1 MNIKELTRS
10 YILKNAYSI
19 SKELGISIFL
29 VGGTIRNL
37 LLSSRL
43 EKDFDFA
50 MEGDVQSTARGFA
63 DKVKGSFFSLD
74 PQRGHYRV
82 TINENS
88 RSIDIDFSGFRGVDI
103 EKDLI
108 DRDFT
113 INSMAI
119 NIQDL
124 FEKDEIKIIDPLNGL
139 DDIEKGAIRACSSR
153 VFDDDSLRLLRA
165 VRISAVTNFTI
176 DDKTERL
183 IRQKRGLLVD
193 SSWERIRD
201 ELFLI
206 LDAPH
211 AFRHIEKLDS
221 LGLLN
226 TILPEINSWKDT
238 DQGEHHDYNLF
249 DHAVKTIE
257 FTEAILSNF
266 SEYFPD
272 HTSVLKIHFDE
283 ELERNIYRNN
293 LIKFIAFLHDSGKVE
308 TKSYDGE
315 KVRFL
320 GHDRVGEE
328 INKTVAKRL
337 KLGHKAKRV
346 IANVTKNHMRVLN
359 LSKSTRI
366 SQRAKSRFFRDMGKD
381 GIDCLLLSLADG
393 LATRTDTDAGQTAPL
408 LAIIQDFLRYYF
420 EDWLKVPEKP
430 LLNGKEVME
439 LMGILEGKEV
449 GRLLSIT
456 REAEI
461 EGLIS
466 TKEEAKDLLKSLNPF
481 Q

>member
-1 MNIKELTRS
+1 MDTKELTQS
-10 YILKNAYSI
+10 HILKSAYSI
-19 SKELGISIFL
+19 SKEMGIPIFL

-37 LLSSRL
+37 LLSSGF

-50 MEGDVQSTARGFA
+50 MKGDVQSTARGFA

-82 TINENS
+82 TVKKNS
-88 RSIDIDFSGFRGVDI
+88 RFIDIDFSRFRGHDI
-103 EKDLI
+103 GKDLI
-108 DRDFT
+108 KRDFT

-124 FEKDEIKIIDPLNGL
+124 FEKDEIEIIDPLNGL
-139 DDIEKGAIRACSSR
+139 DDMEKGAIRACSSR
-153 VFDDDSLRLLRA
+153 VFDDDPLRLLRA

-176 DDKTERL
+176 EDKTERL
-183 IRQKRGLLVD
+183 IRQKKELLIN

-201 ELFLI
+201 ELFLM
-206 LDAPH
+206 LDAPY
-211 AFRHIEKLDS
+211 ASRSIEKLNS
-221 LGLLN
+221 LGLLSI
-226 TILPEINSWKDT
+226 ILPETNPWKGIN
-238 DQGEHHDYNLF
+238 QGEHHDYNLF
-249 DHAVKTIE
+249 DHTVKAIE
-257 FTEAILSNF
+257 FTEVILANF

-272 HTSVLKIHFDE
+272 YASVLKVHFDE
-283 ELERNIYRNN
+283 ELEKNIYRSN

-328 INKTVAKRL
+328 INKNIAKRL
-337 KLGHKAKRV
+337 KLGHKVRRV
-346 IANVTKNHMRVLN
+346 ITNITGNHMRVLN
-359 LSKSTRI
+359 LSKSTNI

-393 LATRTDTDAGQTAPL
+393 LATRTNADKTQTVPL

-420 EDWLKVPEKP
+420 EDWLKTPEKP
-430 LLNGKEVME
+430 LLNGKEIME
-439 LMGILEGKEV
+439 MLGILEGKKV
-449 GRLLSIT
+449 GRLLSMI

-466 TKEEAKDLLKSLNPF
+466 TKEEAKDLLKSLNPVK
-481 Q
+481 

>member
-1 MNIKELTRS
+1 MNIKELTQS
-10 YILKNAYSI
+10 HIIKSAYSI
-19 SKELGISIFL
+19 SKELGIPIFL
-29 VGGTIRNL
+29 VGGAIRNL
-37 LLSSRL
+37 LLASRL
-43 EKDFDFA
+43 DKDFDFA
-50 MEGDVQSTARGFA
+50 IEGDVQSTARGFA

-74 PQRGHYRV
+74 PRRGHYRV
-82 TINENS
+82 IIKEDN
-88 RSIDIDFSGFRGVDI
+88 RSIDIDLSRFRGADI
-103 EKDLI
+103 GKDLTE
-108 DRDFT
+108 RDFT

-124 FEKDEIKIIDPLNGL
+124 FEKNEIKIIDPLNGL
-139 DDIEKGAIRACSSR
+139 DDIEKRAIRVCSSR
-153 VFDDDSLRLLRA
+153 VFDDDPLRLLRS
-165 VRISAVTNFTI
+165 VRISAVTNFTL
-176 DDKTERL
+176 DDKTESL
-183 IRQKRGLLVD
+183 IRQKKGLLID

-201 ELFLI
+201 ELFLM

-211 AFRHIEKLDS
+211 ASRAIEKLDS

-226 TILPEINSWKDT
+226 AILPEANSWKDT
-238 DQGEHHDYNLF
+238 DQGEHHEYNLF

-257 FTEAILSNF
+257 FTEAILSNL

-272 HTSVLKIHFDE
+272 HASFLKAHFDE
-283 ELERNIYRNN
+283 ELERNIYRSN

-308 TKSYDGE
+308 SKSYDGE

-328 INKTVAKRL
+328 INKTIAKRL
-337 KLGHKAKRV
+337 KLGHKARRV
-346 IANVTKNHMRVLN
+346 IANITKNHMRVLN
-359 LSKSTRI
+359 LSKSTKI

-393 LATRTDTDAGQTAPL
+393 LATRTYTDAEQIAPL

-439 LMGILEGKEV
+439 FLGILEGKEV

-466 TKEEAKDLLKSLNPF
+466 TKEEAKELLKSLNPS
-481 Q
+481 

>member
-1 MNIKELTRS
+1 M
-10 YILKNAYSI
+10 
-19 SKELGISIFL
+19 
-29 VGGTIRNL
+29 RNL
-37 LLSSRL
+37 LSSSQL
-43 EKDFDFA
+43 GNDFDFA
-50 MEGDVQSTARGFA
+50 LEGDVQNAARGFA
-63 DKVKGSFFSLD
+63 EKVKGSFFSLD
-74 PQRGHYRV
+74 PMRDYYRV
-82 TINENS
+82 TIKENS
-88 RSIDIDFSGFRGVDI
+88 LSIDIDFTRFRGADI
-103 EKDLI
+103 GKDLI
-108 DRDFT
+108 ERDFT

-201 ELFLI
+201 ELFII

-211 AFRHIEKLDS
+211 AFRHIEKLES

-238 DQGEHHDYNLF
+238 EQGEHHDYNLF

-257 FTEAILSNF
+257 FIEAILSNF

-272 HTSVLKIHFDE
+272 HTSVLKVHFDE
-283 ELERNIYRNN
+283 ELERNIYRDN

-328 INKTVAKRL
+328 INKTIANRL
-337 KLGHKAKRV
+337 KLGHKATRV
-346 IANVTKNHMRVLN
+346 IANITKNHMRILN

-393 LATRTDTDAGQTAPL
+393 LATRTYTDAKQTAPL
-408 LAIIQDFLRYYF
+408 LAIIQEFLRYYF
-420 EDWLKVPEKP
+420 EDWLKVPEKL
-430 LLNGKEVME
+430 LLNGKEIME

-449 GRLLSIT
+449 GILLSIT